1 MMRPIALM
9 GVVGEPERVAEGPI
23 QTLHKSR
30 VEHVLC
36 AQALPEE
43 IKHAIEEHAR
53 HVELSLQLGAAHHR
67 TVARHDPRLRITEFQ
82 ELFLRVDTPAQ
93 PLATEPV
100 KIRGYPRGRLGRMPP
115 PTPHASLT

>member
-30 VEHVLC
+30 IEHVLC
-36 AQALPEE
+36 AHALPDE

-53 HVELSLQLGAAHHR
+53 HVELSLQLGAAHHW
-67 TVARHDPRLRITEFQ
+67 TVARHDPRLLIAEFQ
-82 ELFLRVDTPAQ
+82 EFFLRVDATAKPA
-93 PLATEPV
+93 AAEPV
-100 KIRGYPRGRLGRMPP
+100 EHGIL
-115 PTPHASLT
+115 